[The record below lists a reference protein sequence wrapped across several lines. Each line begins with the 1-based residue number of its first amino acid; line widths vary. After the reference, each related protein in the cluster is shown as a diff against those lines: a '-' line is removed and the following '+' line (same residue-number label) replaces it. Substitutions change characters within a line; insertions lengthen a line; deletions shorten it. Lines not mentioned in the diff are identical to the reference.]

1 MAAPDLS
8 VLTSAI
14 SFSTI
19 VVAVLAVYGAF
30 ALVLVAG
37 RGAWMVIQAVRGGD
51 VTSAPGW
58 LRSTSAP
65 LDRRERIA
73 AIWEQDNPEESA
85 AMRREARETAQHAL
99 SSGNYRPDSL
109 MARAYRRSLESNS

>member
-14 SFSTI
+14 SFGS
-19 VVAVLAVYGAF
+19 VVIAVLAVYGAF
-30 ALVLVAG
+30 ALVVVML
-37 RGAWMVIQAVRGGD
+37 RGAWMIIQAVRGGD
-51 VTSAPGW
+51 VTSAPW

-73 AIWEQDNPEESA
+73 TMWEQDNPEEFA
-85 AMRREARETAQHAL
+85 AMRREARETAQRAL